1 MNIKSRPKKQKGVA
15 LIFALFTIAILFSI
29 STTVVA
35 LSMHH
40 RQDSQVLNYND
51 AALQAANWGIE
62 AALNYMGQPGAEFV
76 PSNGT
81 FNSAQGGTQ
90 WEYDALDN
98 YESYKLIERD
108 GTVAGGDVQ
117 VRVKRLTDRDLKKF
131 GLDYERG
138 ESLGQ
143 SDNKWE
149 ERDSWKDDDSR
160 VITFGSGRS
169 GISSTD
175 ASSITYPLMYPAADG
190 SSEAAYGV
198 VNVVCTEIRTMNQ
211 PSTYELVAVSNI
223 YQWDNKN
230 GARYAS
236 LDETVVS
243 DEADNKEEILAS
255 RVVSTKVRQM
265 MASDFMHFIQNARSW
280 DATGVDLWENG
291 VARDRVF
298 IPEGYRENGR
308 LRVDGYDTKRNPEHN
323 ALKKMLGQMG
333 LDGGLSFLY
342 GKGEHDINTDRYAF
356 TGDVTTMRGADS
368 FRIQEIGNANSNREL
383 DGKTAMFTGQLR
395 DSTPS
400 LGLPEVENYLSETV
414 PKKADS
420 KFTFKIGAGNE
431 PKGMAFA
438 SEGSWSK
445 TGNWPSS
452 NVNNKCPDVAQA
464 GVWRES
470 GEGDTEMVGSA
481 TPTFATVRVEIKGN
495 EVRVMKYNAAMTN
508 NGQLLGTYQDPNT
521 CQQDNSLAR
530 NETWLESEYIDQL
543 VPWTSIDKVPNGII
557 SVQGGNVEVV
567 NVATK
572 GSASSLSEEYIDA
585 EDNGNNSFMNG
596 ALTIVADVEPTR
608 EAAVGDL
615 QDSQGASP
623 GNGGIYSEAARRHWE
638 EGPFTN
644 IPPFSARDLGI
655 GDSTDKVYWPSPA
668 NSAIER
674 EGNVIIGSDLRQAAA
689 GGDGTQALGI
699 VAKNYVYLNDKGG
712 AKDGG
717 QGLNELV
724 VDGVLMSIDH
734 SVQMDWNNMGGNKYH
749 SDLILKRR
757 DPKTLVP
764 YPVADTVKDPT
775 DRTQRRFTLN
785 GAIVSGFM
793 DVEGDT
799 TGAGY
804 FDQKFSHD
812 PNLLYNLPPNFP
824 KWSLTQVTS
833 EGCFMD
839 FMVMEY
845 KDHGAIS
852 NLGYDY

>member
-1 MNIKSRPKKQKGVA
+1 MNIKSRQKKQKGVA

-138 ESLGQ
+138 KSLGQ

-149 ERDSWKDDDSR
+149 ERDSWKDDDSL

-383 DGKTAMFTGQLR
+383 DGRTAMFTGQLR

-400 LGLPEVENYLSETV
+400 LGLPEVGNYFEKINNGV
-414 PKKADS
+414 DGQAPKADS
-420 KFTFKIGAGNE
+420 RWKFEVG
-431 PKGMAFA
+431 KGTAKTAVF
-438 SEGSWSK
+438 GQSWDQ
-445 TGNWPSS
+445 G
-452 NVNNKCPDVAQA
+452 KCPDIAQA

-470 GEGDTEMVGSA
+470 GEGHTEQVGSA
-481 TPTFATVRVEIKGN
+481 TPTFATVRVEIFGD
-495 EVRVMKYNAAMTN
+495 EVRVMKYNAAMTE

-521 CQQDNSLAR
+521 CQQQNKFASRTELKSD
-530 NETWLESEYIDQL
+530 YIEQL
-543 VPWTSIDKVPNGII
+543 RPWTSIDKIPNGII
-557 SVQGGNVEVV
+557 SVTGGNVEVI
-567 NVATK
+567 NVTERTGAQNQ
-572 GSASSLSEEYIDA
+572 LSEDYIDV
-585 EDNGNNSFMNG
+585 EDDSGYFMSG
-596 ALTIVADVEPTR
+596 ALTIVADVESTR

-615 QDSQGASP
+615 QESQGASP
-623 GNGGIYSEAARRHWE
+623 GTGGIYSEAARRRWE

-644 IPPFSARDLGI
+644 IPPFSARDLGM

-689 GGDGTQALGI
+689 GSDGTQALGI
-699 VAKNYVYLNDKGG
+699 VAKNFVYLNDKGG

-749 SDLILKRR
+749 DSLLTRR
-757 DPKTLVP
+757 RYDNGQP